1 MAGIVFVVGVLA
13 ALAAV
18 VDSTF
23 RLGLPIGFAYHPFF
37 WVAFVAILALVSS
50 VRFVRQAQE
59 VVIERLGRYYSTL
72 PAGINFV
79 VPLLDRVAYDW
90 DMREQT
96 VDVPAQEATT
106 KDNVTVT
113 VDGVLYYRIVN
124 SKDASYGAQNL
135 EFAITQLAM
144 TNMRSAI
151 GGLALDQTFEEREQ
165 VNSKIVTAITEAAAT
180 WGVQVTRYEI
190 KDIRMPQSVQDA
202 MILQMEAERRKRADI
217 LASEGQRQSEI
228 NRADGER
235 QAKILE
241 AEGDKA
247 AAIARAEGQAR
258 AIALVREQI
267 IATGGDMAVQLEVAK
282 AAVEQFGNIA
292 RQGNTLVLQ
301 GDSATPAGVMSQ
313 ALSVLGAINGTQN
326 GTHNGTQDGARA

>member
-1 MAGIVFVVGVLA
+1 MTAVVFLIGVA
-13 ALAAV
+13 VAAV
-18 VDSTF
+18 AIIDSTMG
-23 RLGLPIGFAYHPFF
+23 LGLPIGFAYHPFF
-37 WVAFVAILALVSS
+37 WVALVAVLILVAS
-50 VRFVRQAQE
+50 VRFVRQSQE
-59 VVIERLGRYYSTL
+59 IVIERLGKYYTTRS
-72 PAGINFV
+72 AGINFV
-79 VPLLDRVAYDW
+79 VPLLDTIAYEW
-90 DMREQT
+90 DMREHT

-124 SKDASYGAQNL
+124 AKDASYGAQNL
-135 EFAITQLAM
+135 QFAITQLAM

-151 GGLALDQTFEEREQ
+151 GGLNLDQTFEEREQ
-165 VNSKIVTAITEAAAT
+165 VNSKIVNAITEAAAT

-202 MILQMEAERRKRADI
+202 MILQMEAERRKRAEI

-228 NRADGER
+228 NRADGEK
-235 QAKILE
+235 QSKILE

-258 AIALVREQI
+258 AIELVREQI
-267 IATGGDMAVQLEVAK
+267 IAEGGDKAVQLEVAK

-292 RQGNTLVLQ
+292 RTGNTLVLQ
-301 GDSATPAGVMSQ
+301 GESATPAGVMSQ
-313 ALSVLGAINGTQN
+313 AMSVLGAINT
-326 GTHNGTQDGARA
+326 ARGGVGS

>member
-1 MAGIVFVVGVLA
+1 MTAVVFLIGVAVAVLA
-13 ALAAV
+13 VL
-18 VDSTF
+18 DSTMA
-23 RLGLPIGFAYHPFF
+23 LGLPIGFAYHPFF
-37 WVAFVAILALVSS
+37 WVALVAFLVLVSS

-59 VVIERLGRYYSTL
+59 VVIERLGKYHTTL
-72 PAGINFV
+72 SPGINLV
-79 VPLLDRVAYDW
+79 VPLFDRIAHEW

-113 VDGVLYYRIVN
+113 VDGVLYYRIIN

-151 GGLALDQTFEEREQ
+151 GGLNLDQTFEEREQ

-217 LASEGQRQSEI
+217 LASEGQRQAEI
-228 NRADGER
+228 NRADGEK

-241 AEGDKA
+241 AEGDKQA
-247 AAIARAEGQAR
+247 SIARAEGQAR
-258 AIALVREQI
+258 AIELVREQI
-267 IATGGDMAVQLEVAK
+267 VAQGGDKAVQLEVAK

-292 RQGNTLVLQ
+292 KEGNTLVLQ
-301 GDSATPAGVMSQ
+301 GDSATPAGVMTQ
-313 ALSVLGAINGTQN
+313 ALSVLGALNGPR
-326 GTHNGTQDGARA
+326 GGAAG